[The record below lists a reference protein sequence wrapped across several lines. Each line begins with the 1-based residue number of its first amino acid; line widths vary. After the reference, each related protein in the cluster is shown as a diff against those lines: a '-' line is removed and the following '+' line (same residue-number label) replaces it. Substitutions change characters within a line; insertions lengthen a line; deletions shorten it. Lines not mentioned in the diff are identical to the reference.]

1 MTNIKVRFPF
11 EPQPK
16 LRPRFH
22 VRCNHVATFTPPATK
37 IFENQVAEYYK
48 NAARGFCFE
57 QGTPIAIELEF
68 GIAIPK
74 STSKKRKADMA
85 AGYILPTKKPDIDN
99 LTKSVMD
106 ALNGIAWHD
115 DAQVCSLQAG
125 KYYTD
130 APYFQMIIR
139 ELG

>member
-16 LRPRFH
+16 LRPRFK
-22 VRCNHVATFTPPATK
+22 VRYNRVITFTPPATK
-37 IFENQVAEYYK
+37 AFENQVAEYYK
-48 NAARGFCFE
+48 NTVRGFRFE

-68 GIAIPK
+68 GLPIPK
-74 STSKKRKADMA
+74 STTKKRRQDITD
-85 AGYILPTKKPDIDN
+85 GYILHTKKPDIDN

-106 ALNGIAWHD
+106 ALNGVAWHD
-115 DAQVCSLQAG
+115 DAQVCRIQAG

-130 APYFQMIIR
+130 APCFQMIIR
-139 ELG
+139 ALG